1 MDNKSEKKIKT
12 YKRETAWVLILWC
25 IYLSIFG
32 NVASL
37 QVVVWPS
44 FLFLGAA
51 YGMDWASKQTNLLNN
66 KEEIYVDS

>member
-1 MDNKSEKKIKT
+1 MGKISKKT

-32 NVASL
+32 NIAAL

-51 YGMDWASKQTNLLNN
+51 YGMDWASKQTDLISEPNTV
-66 KEEIYVDS
+66 EDDR